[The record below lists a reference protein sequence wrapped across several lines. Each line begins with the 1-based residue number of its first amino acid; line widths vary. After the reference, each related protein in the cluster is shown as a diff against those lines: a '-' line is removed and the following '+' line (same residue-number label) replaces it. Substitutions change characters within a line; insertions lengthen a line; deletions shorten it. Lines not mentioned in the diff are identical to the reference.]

1 MKNFKLE
8 LTDKTIKLYQLPL
21 TEPRDVLQCSFD
33 GSKWA
38 ASAVEKVKK
47 STDYQD
53 AFNKL
58 LAIARFTNELPDSV
72 FEAGESL

>member
-8 LTDKTIKLYQLPL
+8 LIDKTINLYQLPL
-21 TEPRDVLQCSFD
+21 TETRDVLQCSFD

-38 ASAVEKVKK
+38 TSAVEKVKK

-53 AFNKL
+53 AFNNL
-58 LAIARFTNELPDSV
+58 LAIARDTNRLPDSA
-72 FEAGESL
+72 FQAG